1 MFSPWATWTK
11 KNMVDIYDSVY
22 KTGNEALDIV
32 LMEKSLICKHENI
45 NYIEG
50 KNADSNVTQEE

>member
-1 MFSPWATWTK
+1 
-11 KNMVDIYDSVY
+11 MVDIYDSVY

-50 KNADSNVTQEE
+50 KNANSNATQEE